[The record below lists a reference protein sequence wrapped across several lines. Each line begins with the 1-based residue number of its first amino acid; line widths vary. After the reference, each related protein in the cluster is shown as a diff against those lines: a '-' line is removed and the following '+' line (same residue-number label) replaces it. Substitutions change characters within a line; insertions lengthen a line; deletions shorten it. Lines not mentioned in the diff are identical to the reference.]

1 MWVRHRLPVWR
12 WRCLVLR
19 WRRTLLLLYRRTI
32 VLLPLAGLLRCL
44 MMTMI
49 LMARVIMAI
58 GTVTLRCRRGLGGKR
73 VF

>member
-1 MWVRHRLPVWR
+1 M
-12 WRCLVLR
+12 
-19 WRRTLLLLYRRTI
+19 I